1 MPNFKKR
8 NVAILIFDEAEVLDF
23 AGPFEV
29 FSVTSELRNYEPF
42 RVFTI
47 SETTN
52 PIKAVNGLTIIP
64 DYATTDHPPI
74 DILIIAGG
82 SGTKRLL
89 TNSSVLG
96 WIEKIQATSEYTL
109 SICSA
114 ARLLG
119 KLGLLN
125 GKPFCTHHEVYDHLK
140 EIAPNALPQKDK
152 RFVQSGERLY
162 TSGGIS
168 AGIDLSFHIVEKLLG
183 SEAARQTATYMEY
196 RLIKS
201 ICYAN

>member
-42 RVFTI
+42 TVFTI

-64 DYATTDHPPI
+64 DYAINDHPPI

-82 SGTKRLL
+82 SGTKQLL

-96 WIEKIQATSEYTL
+96 WIEKIHATCEHTL

-119 KLGLLN
+119 KLGLLDD
-125 GKPFCTHHEVYDHLK
+125 KPFCTHHEVYDHLK
-140 EIAPNALPQKDK
+140 EIAPTSLPQKDK

-196 RLIKS
+196 RLID
-201 ICYAN
+201 